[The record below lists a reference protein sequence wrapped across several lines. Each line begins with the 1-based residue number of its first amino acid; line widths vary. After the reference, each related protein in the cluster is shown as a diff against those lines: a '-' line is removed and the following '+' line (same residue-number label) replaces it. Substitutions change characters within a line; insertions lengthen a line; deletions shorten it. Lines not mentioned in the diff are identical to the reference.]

1 MVLLAVQVNRNQGHN
16 SKGDLMNSKDN
27 DMQVLKI
34 KWQRLV
40 SDGRTCRRCE
50 VTEEELD
57 KAVIALRQSL
67 GSLNIQVSLE
77 KVELSIAEFDED
89 PLQSNQIWLNDQ
101 LLEDWLGGKVNRSQC
116 CDVCDPA
123 ECRVIEI
130 GEETYEA
137 IPAELIIRA
146 GLLAAS
152 RMVIP
157 ETTGSCCDGETP
169 EVTTTCC
176 CQK

>member
-40 SDGRTCRRCE
+40 SEKRTCQRCGA
-50 VTEEELD
+50 TEEELD
-57 KAVIALRQSL
+57 KATAALKQSL
-67 GSLNIQVSLE
+67 SSLNIQVSLE
-77 KVELSIAEFDED
+77 KVELSIAEFSED

-101 LLEDWLGGKVNRSQC
+101 PLEDWIGGKVDRSQC
-116 CDVCDPA
+116 CDVCGPA
-123 ECRVIEI
+123 ECRVVEI

-152 RMVIP
+152 QMVM
-157 ETTGSCCDGETP
+157 TATAGSCCNSG
-169 EVTTTCC
+169 TTKASTTGCC
-176 CQK
+176 